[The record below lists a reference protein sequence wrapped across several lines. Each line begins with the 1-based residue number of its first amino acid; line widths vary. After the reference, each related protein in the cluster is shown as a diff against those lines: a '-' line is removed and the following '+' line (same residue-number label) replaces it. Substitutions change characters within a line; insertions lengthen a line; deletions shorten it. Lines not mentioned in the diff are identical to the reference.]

1 MSTPT
6 VQTISECF
14 IKPQYSVEEVKPPIH
29 LAAWDLAMLSVNYIQ
44 KGLLFIKPQITRSD
58 QENPVESLLNRLKDS
73 LSLTLVH
80 FYPLAGRLTT
90 LKQENPPSYSVYI
103 DCNNSPG
110 AKFIYA
116 TADLTIADIL
126 SPVDVPIVVQ
136 SFFDHDRAIN
146 HDGHSMSLLSIQV
159 TELIDGVFIGC
170 SANHAVIDGTSYWQF
185 FEILSHTFAAEEKNP
200 GIPRPPILKRW
211 FPNGHGPIHNLP
223 FSHHGQFISR
233 FEAPPLRERI
243 FHFSSESIAKL
254 KTKANSESKSS
265 KISSFQTVSALV
277 WRCVI
282 RARCLP
288 RDPETTCIITANNRS
303 RMDPPLPNEYFGNS
317 VLRLIGKA
325 SVGDLLDHGL
335 GWAAWQLHEAVEGHS
350 DVAVREWVEKWMEDP
365 VIYTRGPGLYNPYGL
380 LMGSL
385 LRFGI
390 YENEFGMG
398 KAVAIRS
405 GYANKFDGKVMLYP
419 GYEGR
424 GSMDLEDPKVACH
437 VLVLTLSLAST
448 QGIGLLSLYK
458 ELDFHFEDWSESSQN
473 GTETRFG
480 RACYIFGIT
489 RLVLAQQVLEMKRQ
503 LAQLNLEQAQKKQV
517 LEGSNQEASKPKLPP
532 NTYKEAISREGQPQ
546 YIGNLVSLGNK
557 PMASLKAQPSQ
568 KGITISEPIATEIKP
583 WKPSAN
589 RPMTK
594 DQLELLTLAFNHV
607 RRGTASRQPIRSIE
621 AEFNRMNKIIKNIM
635 VQEKIKS
642 NSDFSPETF
651 KEEIDIDQDLI
662 DPEIPVKWDIF
673 PAKICYQ
680 FFARLTRWQQLY
692 TSFTSGSWEEVL
704 KNCFNKDLAP
714 VFKDKAKIFDNQL
727 IIFGEIDSEIFQE
740 LFEAG
745 FIAAFPIIQHVGRM
759 IQKTHLTVQEFTNF
773 LYNGIE
779 HRSIISADQVY
790 GVRVISAPPLFQH
803 ERWKTVG
810 EFNSSKPQ
818 IFPSIH
824 LLQEVRDIKNLQPI
838 PVKTTP
844 GFRGINATVRAK
856 GLQQIHDA
864 SSDFTDHYVW
874 KDDKRILCHA
884 EDGHNRSLLAIQF
897 ELGSKG
903 FLWDQQLI
911 MEDPIP

>member
-1 MSTPT
+1 
-6 VQTISECF
+6 
-14 IKPQYSVEEVKPPIH
+14 
-29 LAAWDLAMLSVNYIQ
+29 
-44 KGLLFIKPQITRSD
+44 
-58 QENPVESLLNRLKDS
+58 
-73 LSLTLVH
+73 
-80 FYPLAGRLTT
+80 
-90 LKQENPPSYSVYI
+90 
-103 DCNNSPG
+103 
-110 AKFIYA
+110 
-116 TADLTIADIL
+116 
-126 SPVDVPIVVQ
+126 
-136 SFFDHDRAIN
+136 
-146 HDGHSMSLLSIQV
+146 
-159 TELIDGVFIGC
+159 
-170 SANHAVIDGTSYWQF
+170 
-185 FEILSHTFAAEEKNP
+185 
-200 GIPRPPILKRW
+200 
-211 FPNGHGPIHNLP
+211 
-223 FSHHGQFISR
+223 
-233 FEAPPLRERI
+233 
-243 FHFSSESIAKL
+243 
-254 KTKANSESKSS
+254 
-265 KISSFQTVSALV
+265 
-277 WRCVI
+277 
-282 RARCLP
+282 
-288 RDPETTCIITANNRS
+288 
-303 RMDPPLPNEYFGNS
+303 
-317 VLRLIGKA
+317 
-325 SVGDLLDHGL
+325 
-335 GWAAWQLHEAVEGHS
+335 
-350 DVAVREWVEKWMEDP
+350 
-365 VIYTRGPGLYNPYGL
+365 
-380 LMGSL
+380 
-385 LRFGI
+385 
-390 YENEFGMG
+390 
-398 KAVAIRS
+398 
-405 GYANKFDGKVMLYP
+405 
-419 GYEGR
+419 
-424 GSMDLEDPKVACH
+424 
-437 VLVLTLSLAST
+437 
-448 QGIGLLSLYK
+448 
-458 ELDFHFEDWSESSQN
+458 
-473 GTETRFG
+473 
-480 RACYIFGIT
+480 
-489 RLVLAQQVLEMKRQ
+489 MKRQ
-503 LAQLNLEQAQKKQV
+503 LAQLNLEQAQKKQL
-517 LEGSNQEASKPKLPP
+517 LEGCNQEASKPKLPP

-568 KGITISEPIATEIKP
+568 KGITISEPTATEIKSPKPTGKDKAVAAQLFGPTLKKAQRKAKMAGKLFNLLDELYNQIHEP

-594 DQLELLTLAFNHV
+594 DQLELLTRAFNHV

-673 PAKICYQ
+673 PTKICYQ

-759 IQKTHLTVQEFTNF
+759 IQKTHPTVQEFTNF

-803 ERWKTVG
+803 EHWKTVG

-838 PVKTTP
+838 PVKTIP
-844 GFRGINATVRAK
+844 GFRGINATVRAR

-884 EDGHNRSLLAIQF
+884 EDGHNRSLVAIQF